1 LVWKKLRVKS
11 EEWRV
16 ESKKS
21 LWFGV
26 WGLKEE
32 SGNPFFVILNE
43 LLGEEESLRGIRGIF
58 H

>member
-43 LLGEEESLRGIRGIF
+43 LLGEEESLRGIRG
-58 H
+58 